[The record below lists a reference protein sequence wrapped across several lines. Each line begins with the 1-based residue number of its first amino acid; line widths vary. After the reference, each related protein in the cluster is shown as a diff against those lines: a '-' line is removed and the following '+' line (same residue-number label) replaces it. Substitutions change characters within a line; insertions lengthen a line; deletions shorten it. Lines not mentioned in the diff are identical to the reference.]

1 MLLPQLFLT
10 FATKITWGSQ
20 TFVQLLTLTSVLLFT
35 SYKVSTS
42 DTPQP
47 TERGVYSVKYCYH
60 GFKSKELG
68 SVRCGRLC
76 PRSHIES
83 PKAKGSPHP
92 EGPREH
98 SCPHPAALPPPGP
111 PTGVP
116 KGLRRRSAPP
126 TLSQK

>member
-47 TERGVYSVKYCYH
+47 TEGEYVVSNTATTVLR
-60 GFKSKELG
+60 
-68 SVRCGRLC
+68 VRNW
-76 PRSHIES
+76 
-83 PKAKGSPHP
+83 
-92 EGPREH
+92 
-98 SCPHPAALPPPGP
+98 
-111 PTGVP
+111 
-116 KGLRRRSAPP
+116 GL
-126 TLSQK
+126 